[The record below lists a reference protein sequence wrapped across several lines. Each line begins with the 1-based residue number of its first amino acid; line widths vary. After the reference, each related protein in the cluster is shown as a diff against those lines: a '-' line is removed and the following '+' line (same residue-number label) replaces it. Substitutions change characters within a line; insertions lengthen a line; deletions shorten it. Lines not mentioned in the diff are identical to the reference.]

1 MSEGST
7 LQAPSPVPGNAHPGL
22 ISRLSNLF
30 FSPTSTFKAIQTK
43 PDWIVPAL
51 IFAVIMALF
60 GYIQVTN
67 PGLIKAQREM
77 VEQMM
82 EKMNVPPEQVAQQ
95 MEAGQARSRITT
107 PLGAFAGP
115 VIMLIFIGSAIW
127 LFVSNVIF
135 GAKARYGQMLGV
147 TSYTALITALG
158 TLVKLPIM
166 TAKGDLMVHFS
177 IATFLPASMSKTFV
191 YTFLMFATDIFNIWT
206 IAVLAI
212 GVAVVSNLKTSKVWP
227 VVVLINL
234 VYYAITAAVMT
245 MFS

>member
-1 MSEGST
+1 MSEGSIP
-7 LQAPSPVPGNAHPGL
+7 QASSAMPANAHPGL
-22 ISRLSNLF
+22 LNRIINLF
-30 FSPTSTFKAIQTK
+30 FSPSSTFKAIQAK

-51 IFAVIMALF
+51 IFAVVMALF
-60 GYIQVTN
+60 GYIQVTD

-95 MEAGQARSRITT
+95 MEANQARSKITT

-115 VIMLIFIGSAIW
+115 LVMFIFIGSAIW
-127 LFVSNVIF
+127 LFVGNLLY
-135 GAKARYGQMLGV
+135 GGKARYVHMLGV
-147 TSYTALITALG
+147 TSYTALITALS

-177 IATFLPASMSKTFV
+177 IATFLPASMSKTFL
-191 YTFLMFATDIFNIWT
+191 YTFLMFASDIFNIWT

-227 VVVLINL
+227 VVALINL
-234 VYYAITAAVMT
+234 VYYAVSAAMMT